1 LPTQSTTTPP
11 SLESFSIGRSD
22 LKSWGALH
30 TEVLPLFQLGS
41 EFLGDDDQWCRVFGS
56 IRNISL
62 PVEFVLMDGMDEDEL
77 EQSTGIAQRILQHS
91 TASVAH
97 LNLETSLYS
106 GLEHGDWG
114 SLYETAKPAFN
125 KIIGS
130 KVFSRLES
138 IVLRGFV
145 FTLKDLE
152 TFLLAHAGTLRE
164 VHLINCCLS
173 EASET
178 ELIDSIKSRLQPA
191 LALTGVEIY
200 ALVHADH
207 CRLGSNPDIPIIP
220 QPPGGSVV
228 DPPVLRKELEALF
241 MGGRPNAVTEIKQI
255 SMMPT
260 PTHAGGAVG

>member
-1 LPTQSTTTPP
+1 
-11 SLESFSIGRSD
+11 
-22 LKSWGALH
+22 
-30 TEVLPLFQLGS
+30 V
-41 EFLGDDDQWCRVFGS
+41 
-56 IRNISL
+56 
-62 PVEFVLMDGMDEDEL
+62 
-77 EQSTGIAQRILQHS
+77 QRILQHS

-97 LNLETSLYS
+97 LNLETSLHS
-106 GLEHGDWG
+106 GLEHEDWG

-125 KIIGS
+125 KIIGF

-220 QPPGGSVV
+220 QRPGGSVV

-241 MGGRPNAVTEIKQI
+241 MGGRPNAVTEIKQDLHDANSYTRWWSSWLGCDGGDESPPSLPFRAGSVESDI
-255 SMMPT
+255 DYELPGYRANRAIRLVWGPT
-260 PTHAGGAVG
+260 IHHSGYSNYGSEDDDLDSDERDFLDHSSSQEED